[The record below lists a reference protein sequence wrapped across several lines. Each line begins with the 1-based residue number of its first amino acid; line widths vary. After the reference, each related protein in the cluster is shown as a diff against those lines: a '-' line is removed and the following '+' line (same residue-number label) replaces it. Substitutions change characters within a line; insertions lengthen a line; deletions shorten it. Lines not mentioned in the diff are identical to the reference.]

1 MRHKYT
7 KMHEQEKLT
16 NYAWPATLVDFIW
29 PFNSFAKKQKQKKI
43 QDYVRGRRLF
53 MT

>member
-29 PFNSFAKKQKQKKI
+29 PFNSFAKKQKQKKYRI
-43 QDYVRGRRLF
+43 MFVDVVCL
-53 MT
+53 